1 MTAIKPTPDWEK
13 IEAEYRVGV
22 KSLREIGEPFGITEG
37 AIRKRAK
44 RDDWTRDLSE
54 KVRVKAADLVRKQA
68 VRSEVRT
75 GTEKELVTTT
85 AALLASVEL
94 TQRKDVAKARG
105 LVMRLFDELE
115 KQMEGA
121 AKATTAS
128 RVDAAKKL
136 SEALGRLVTLERT
149 VYGIVDSKT
158 VEVID
163 KTPKGLSHFYANA
176 AYPNASDEAT
186 DDGDA

>member
-1 MTAIKPTPDWEK
+1 MERVTPDWEK

-44 RDDWTRDLSE
+44 RDEWTRDLTE
-54 KVRVKAADLVRKQA
+54 KVRIKAADLVRKAA

-75 GTEKELVTTT
+75 GTEKELVATT
-85 AALLASVEL
+85 AHLLATVEMS
-94 TQRKDVAKARG
+94 QRKDVAKARN
-105 LVMRLFDELE
+105 LVMALFEELE
-115 KQMEGA
+115 GQMVGA
-121 AKATTAS
+121 TKITSAG

-136 SEALGRLVTLERT
+136 SEALNRLIVLERT

-163 KTPKGLSHFYANA
+163 KTPKGLSHFYAGA
-176 AYPNASDEAT
+176 AYPDEAG
-186 DDGDA
+186 DGSDA